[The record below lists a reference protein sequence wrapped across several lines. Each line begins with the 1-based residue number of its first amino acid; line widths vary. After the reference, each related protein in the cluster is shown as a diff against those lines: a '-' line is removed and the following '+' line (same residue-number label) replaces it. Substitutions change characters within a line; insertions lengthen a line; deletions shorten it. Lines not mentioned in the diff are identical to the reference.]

1 MPNPINPRTGKP
13 YKHSYSEYIAIKKA
27 KARSDLRAKQVLNPE
42 SNNGESNVDKDRLQ
56 KVTGSTSPRRA
67 PINKQQAKKATVTF
81 DKINREPY
89 N

>member
-13 YKHSYSEYIAIKKA
+13 YQYSYSQYIKIKQA
-27 KARSDLRAKQVLNPE
+27 EELRAKKE
-42 SNNGESNVDKDRLQ
+42 KLQ
-56 KVTGSTSPRRA
+56 KVTGSVSPRRA
-67 PINKQQAKKATVTF
+67 PINKQQAKKATVQF

>member
-1 MPNPINPRTGKP
+1 MNKINPRTGKP
-13 YKHSYSEYIAIKKA
+13 YKHSYSEYMKMQASKRESNK
-27 KARSDLRAKQVLNPE
+27 RAKQVLNPE
-42 SNNGESNVDKDRLQ
+42 SNNGENYVDKDRLQ
-56 KVTGSTSPRRA
+56 KVTGSTSPRRS